1 MATDPIRQPSTAPGL
16 VGAGH
21 TLRLLLL
28 DPAEPV
34 RRDHL
39 RRGLIPL
46 SRSFVEHVQA
56 TEGPDGRYAELVH
69 AAPRLDRGVR
79 LLVREHAVIAAS
91 LDALHE
97 TVRRPGV
104 GADELRHAVAQLLG
118 ALHRHRQRGADLIWQ
133 AYQTDLGGET

>member
-16 VGAGH
+16 VGACH
-21 TLRLLLL
+21 ALSLLLL
-28 DPAEPV
+28 EPAEPV
-34 RRDHL
+34 RRDRL
-39 RRGLIPL
+39 RGGLAPL
-46 SRSFVEHVQA
+46 CQSFVEHVRA

-79 LLVREHAVIAAS
+79 LLVQEHALISANLA
-91 LDALHE
+91 ALHE
-97 TVRRPGV
+97 TVQRPGV
-104 GADELRHAVAQLLG
+104 GADELRRAVTQLLA